1 MSNTRVKL
9 HLTADISGL
18 QTAMQ
23 QAVEC
28 VQAAATDMNAAFEAV
43 TASAHDTGETWRQ
56 SLAERAAEMDAAV
69 DRARAQYTLRTEQDK
84 LLVSSG
90 QITAQQRLA
99 DQQKAL
105 DEELAA
111 EKSALERKLQLLE
124 LDPTVSPAA
133 LQRAKEA
140 IQKVEEKYQ
149 LASVKLAEEGARQDA
164 KAITAA
170 WESVSRTFNSALNGW
185 LAGHERFG
193 QAVQKLWTGLAM
205 DVIGEI
211 EKLGEKWI
219 LQHVI
224 MAAASKAFHAQD
236 AATEAAAAATKA
248 ATTSAANVA
257 QATSDAAV
265 AGAGTLAFYASIF
278 PPMAPA
284 MAAAAYA
291 EGMAFAGMAAFD
303 YGGIM
308 PRTGVAL
315 VHQGEGVLTAPVTQ
329 MLLQMSAAG
338 HGGNTFAPTLNVH
351 GSGDP
356 EKTAKLAHDMM
367 MRSFKRLLRD
377 QGMGKI

>member
-1 MSNTRVKL
+1 M
-9 HLTADISGL
+9 A
-18 QTAMQ
+18 

-28 VQAAATDMNAAFEAV
+28 VQAAAAEMNAAFEA
-43 TASAHDTGETWRQ
+43 AAAGARETEQ
-56 SLAERAAEMDAAV
+56 AGHEAFAARAAEMDAAAE
-69 DRARAQYTLRTEQDK
+69 RARAQYELRAAQEK
-84 LLVSSG
+84 LLVSTG

-99 DQQKAL
+99 DQKKAL
-105 DEELAA
+105 DEEYGA
-111 EKSALERKLQLLE
+111 EKSALERKLQLLR
-124 LDPTVSPAA
+124 LDPTLNPVE
-133 LQRAKEA
+133 LERAKEA

-193 QAVQKLWTGLAM
+193 RAVQKLWTGLVM
-205 DVIGEI
+205 DVIGQI
-211 EKLGEKWI
+211 EKMAEKWI

-236 AATEAAAAATKA
+236 TAAESAAVAAKVATA
-248 ATTSAANVA
+248 SAANVA

-265 AGAGTLAFYASIF
+265 AASGTFAFYSAIF

-303 YGGIM
+303 QGGVV
-308 PRTGVAL
+308 PRTGVAML
-315 VHQGEGVLTAPVTQ
+315 HKDEVVIDSPLRQ
-329 MLLQMSAAG
+329 MLLDLSESG
-338 HGGNTFAPTLNVH
+338 ERRGGNTFAPTLNVH
-351 GSGDP
+351 GSSDP

-377 QGMGKI
+377 EGWGKI